1 MFWFSLSFYKM
12 IYVETNSIRLFS
24 TETKLKQVLYKFH
37 KSVYNS
43 VILRENLLNCSKY
56 KIQTQKKTSL
66 EDIFKTITSESEGI
80 FKDKGSKFLA
90 FAYPFEDESELKS
103 FIEPLRKEH
112 FKAVHFCYAFRLG
125 LDKHNFRANDD
136 GEPSG
141 SAGRPILNV
150 LLSKEITNILV
161 VVVRYFGGT
170 LLGVPGLINAYKSAT
185 EEALA
190 NAEIIE
196 KTVNEVYRIT
206 FGYVQ
211 MNDIMKVVK
220 DFDLKIKNQ
229 QFDNQCVMEIEFRR
243 NLEGQVLERLEK
255 IEEIEFQRIFL

>member
-1 MFWFSLSFYKM
+1 MSQM
-12 IYVETNSIRLFS
+12 NDV
-24 TETKLKQVLYKFH
+24 
-37 KSVYNS
+37 
-43 VILRENLLNCSKY
+43 
-56 KIQTQKKTSL
+56 
-66 EDIFKTITSESEGI
+66 FKTIKSLSEGL

-90 FAYPFEDESELKS
+90 LAYPFENEFEIKKI
-103 FIEPLRKEH
+103 IEPLRKEH
-112 FKAVHFCYAFRLG
+112 FKAVHFCYAYRIG
-125 LDKHNFRANDD
+125 LDRTNFRVNDD

-161 VVVRYFGGT
+161 VVVRYWGGT

-185 EEALA
+185 EEALE

-196 KTVNEVYRIT
+196 KTVNDVYQIT

-229 QFDNQCVMEIEFRR
+229 QFDNQCVIEIEFRQSISSHVVGR
-243 NLEGQVLERLEK
+243 FEK
-255 IEEIEFQRIFL
+255 IDEIEVEFLRMI